1 MQLEINTNRKK
12 HKIYKITIGFLII
25 IGLLTFFS
33 KTINNFLLPKVT
45 VTQLQKGSLGD
56 IFENDGV
63 VEYKAKNRI
72 YSTNSWLIKKI
83 NVKVNK
89 FIKKGDCL
97 AQIENDDILL
107 QKTSAQLNV
116 LKAENILK
124 SLKNEAE
131 PNKDLIKEKEVELEI
146 AKLQYEKVS
155 KGIDEDGNILADS
168 DGKIVGI
175 NAMEGSVTQ
184 PNQVIFE
191 MVSDTPQYCVSW
203 KVNEDEAIKY
213 KVGDKISV
221 SIKIRQNNAGDSGG
235 NDEILDTKNLVI
247 ESNIINKQYLSN
259 EKVYELSANLN
270 SNGIVLEE
278 GQKATISINK
288 SSPSYNQVI
297 PKRCVTEEN
306 KQNYIFVV
314 KEREGILGKEKYV
327 TKLQVNIV
335 DSDTNNCAI
344 KDVPNDV
351 KQIVLE
357 SSIPLTDGLAVMLR

>member
-12 HKIYKITIGFLII
+12 HKIYKITICFFII

-33 KTINNFLLPKVT
+33 KTISNFLLPKVT

-56 IFENDGV
+56 VFENEGV

-83 NVKVNK
+83 NVNVNK
-89 FIKKGDCL
+89 FIKKGDFL

-107 QKTSAQLNV
+107 QKKSAQLNV
-116 LKAENILK
+116 LKAEDILR
-124 SLKNEAE
+124 SLKNETE
-131 PNKDLIKEKEVELEI
+131 PNKDLIKEKEIELEI

-168 DGKIVGI
+168 DGKIIGI

-191 MVSDTPQYCVSW
+191 MVSDMPQYCVSW
-203 KVNEDEAIKY
+203 KVNEDEAIRY

-221 SIKIRQNNAGDSGG
+221 RIKIRQNNAG
-235 NDEILDTKNLVI
+235 NDATLNFKDLVI
-247 ESNIINKQYLSN
+247 ESNVINKQYLSN

-270 SNGIVLEE
+270 SKGIVLEE

-306 KQNYIFVV
+306 RQNYIFVV
-314 KEREGILGKEKYV
+314 KERQGILGKEKYV
-327 TKLQVNIV
+327 AKVQVNIV

-351 KQIVLE
+351 NQIVLD
-357 SSIPLTDGLAVMLR
+357 SSKPLTDDLAVMLR